1 LQNKSGNEM
10 TLKWLVGFAVVVQ
23 LVSLSLQAAPDD
35 FSEAKRVAQRIYS
48 DENQTFY
55 CGCPLRWQGGKGIP
69 DLKACGYQVRKNG
82 PRAQRIEWEH
92 VVPAHQFGSPLG
104 CWQQGGRD
112 QCGREDAEFKR
123 MEADL
128 FNLKPAIGEVNG
140 DRANFAFAELPDVRP
155 QHGACPIR
163 IDFKRKLA
171 EPRKEIRGDIARIY
185 FYMADK
191 YALSLEKNQ
200 QQMLLK
206 WHQADPVD
214 ARELQLHQRIAQQ
227 MGQPNYFVTG
237 SREWYLGYMPTGYG
251 LKTGPSVQTNAKNNT
266 QHSAPKAM
274 PAVNTSRPVEIA
286 SSNKVLG
293 NKNSQL
299 YHLAHCPGFTQVG
312 EKNRRWFG
320 SEQQALDAGFRRAK
334 NCQ

>member
-1 LQNKSGNEM
+1 M
-10 TLKWLVGFAVVVQ
+10 VFKWLVGFAVVVQ
-23 LVSLSLQAAPDD
+23 LVSFSLQAAPDD
-35 FSEAKRVAQRIYS
+35 FSEAKRLAQRIYS

-92 VVPAHQFGSPLG
+92 VVPAHQFGRELS
-104 CWQQGGRD
+104 CWQQGGRE
-112 QCGREDAEFKR
+112 QCGRDDAEFKR

-140 DRANFAFAELPDVRP
+140 DRANFAFAELPGVRT

-171 EPRKEIRGDIARIY
+171 EPRAEIRGDIARIY

-191 YALSLEKNQ
+191 YALELDHAQ
-200 QQMLLK
+200 QQLLLK

-214 ARELQLHQRIAQQ
+214 ERERQLHQRIAQQ

-237 SREWYLGYMPTGYG
+237 SREWYLGYLPTGYG
-251 LKTGPSVQTNAKNNT
+251 RSAATSSKTTLVRNSRQVVAKSESTAQKAPQSTTSIANAT
-266 QHSAPKAM
+266 
-274 PAVNTSRPVEIA
+274 
-286 SSNKVLG
+286 KVLG
-293 NKNSQL
+293 NQNSKL
-299 YHLAHCPGFTQVG
+299 YHLAHCPGFSQVG
-312 EKNRRWFG
+312 EKNRRWFVD
-320 SEQQALDAGFRRAK
+320 EAAALAAGFRKAK
-334 NCQ
+334 NCDS